1 MGLLLISTTT
11 PTGLTSLPHAP
22 LAEASEWVQRWSHL
36 VPAGGTVLDVACG
49 FGRHLRWFHYRN
61 HPVVGVDR
69 SSTAIESVAHLG
81 EMVVADIETGPWP
94 FVTPGT
100 TETGLRQFD
109 AVVVCN
115 YLWRPL
121 FPHITNSV
129 APGGVLI
136 YETFATGNETV
147 GKPSRP
153 DFLLNTGELLHVCRS
168 FKTVAYED
176 VYLENPARF
185 VQRIVAIKPKID
197 R

>member
-1 MGLLLISTTT
+1 MGLLLTSNTT
-11 PTGLTSLPHAP
+11 PTGSTILPHPP
-22 LAEASEWVQRWSHL
+22 LTEASEWVQRWSHG

-49 FGRHLRWFHYRN
+49 FGRHLRWFHSRN

-69 SSTAIESVAHLG
+69 SSVAIESVAHLG
-81 EMVVADIETGPWP
+81 EMVVADIELGPWP

-121 FPHITNSV
+121 FPHIINSV

-176 VYLENPARF
+176 VYQANPARF
-185 VQRIVAIKPKID
+185 VQRIFAIKPEIGS
-197 R
+197 